1 MKYFEITLAIF
12 SPAVIILVNLEGRLM
27 ADTTDLAHRLE
38 SRYPR
43 MSKGHKRICEYIT
56 QNFDKAAF
64 MTAHKLGERTQV
76 SESTVCALCRQ
87 PRL

>member
-1 MKYFEITLAIF
+1 
-12 SPAVIILVNLEGRLM
+12 M

-76 SESTVCALCRQ
+76 SESTVVRFADSPGYEAY
-87 PRL
+87 PRGAYRNVGGYR